1 MLGVV
6 ILENLRQVKFS
17 ADLTSQQLKQG
28 TMFVHLCQE
37 GLTLNDPNNCL
48 QGDSP
53 HQCGRT
59 FGIGI
64 FSVVSMCAKTM
75 QDKSN
80 N

>member
-1 MLGVV
+1 
-6 ILENLRQVKFS
+6 
-17 ADLTSQQLKQG
+17 
-28 TMFVHLCQE
+28 MFVHLCQE

-53 HQCGRT
+53 HQCGST
-59 FGIGI
+59 FGVGI

-75 QDKSN
+75 QDKLN

>member
-1 MLGVV
+1 M
-6 ILENLRQVKFS
+6 ILENLGQVKVS
-17 ADLTSQQLKQG
+17 ADLISQQLKQG

-48 QGDSP
+48 QSHSP
-53 HQCGRT
+53 HQCGST

-64 FSVVSMCAKTM
+64 FSVVSMWAKTM
-75 QDKSN
+75 QDKLN